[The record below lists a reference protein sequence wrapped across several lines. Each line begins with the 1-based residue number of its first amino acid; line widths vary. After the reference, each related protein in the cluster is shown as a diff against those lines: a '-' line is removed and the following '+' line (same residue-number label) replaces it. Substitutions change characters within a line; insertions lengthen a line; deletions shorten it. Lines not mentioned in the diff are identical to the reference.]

1 MAEQSGPDLKYP
13 RTPHFPFSP
22 GRTDDDVVLEE
33 VANIP
38 SFPLLSKEVV
48 VTEKLDGGN
57 CCISRGKVYA
67 RTLNSEATHPSFGPI
82 KRLASQISY
91 QLSDNLQLFGE
102 NLYGIH
108 SIEYDELESFFYLFA
123 VLRDRKC
130 WLSWSEVCSLADEL
144 GIPTVPVVYTG
155 RFTSFKEYEDLILP
169 LMKNRSKCG
178 SCTPEGFVVRTL
190 EGFSYERFDS
200 HVAKFVRRGHI
211 QTDETWRRT
220 WRAAKLK

>member
-82 KRLASQISY
+82 KRLASQ
-91 QLSDNLQLFGE
+91 
-102 NLYGIH
+102 
-108 SIEYDELESFFYLFA
+108 
-123 VLRDRKC
+123 
-130 WLSWSEVCSLADEL
+130 
-144 GIPTVPVVYTG
+144 
-155 RFTSFKEYEDLILP
+155 FTSFKEYEDLILP